1 MFPKKPLIQRAV
13 HKSLKRIK
21 SVDFPLTTNFKKSE
35 KSIKSIEKEQSDNF
49 SSGAQ
54 IGNPSLEYANKVWLL
69 IKCPKFRN
77 SKYLFFQWK

>member
-35 KSIKSIEKEQSDNF
+35 KSIKSIEKEHSDNF

-54 IGNPSLEYANKVWLL
+54 IGNPSLEYANKV
-69 IKCPKFRN
+69 IDKMSKNTKNFISN
-77 SKYLFFQWK
+77 SRILQ